1 MAPCCFR
8 WPQRRGSARR
18 ATAERARDDSGATA
32 AVTPIHTNHRQ
43 STPHHAVCAAAA
55 QVLLA
60 TSQAAGQPLHAS
72 TSGAR
77 TAGGSRHSHPPSY
90 HSLRAGESG
99 IACKQALVFRIGTS
113 SDSRRR
119 EASKEAGQLLGRRG
133 AAPRTCRAL
142 PAMYDSQSLLGDW
155 QGLTRTLTREQRRRL
170 KARARRSLR
179 SCSLNAE
186 GDLAVCARF
195 PRHPALH
202 GAMRRSNIASARC
215 RQREGQRAAFP
226 TLLAILPH
234 KSTY

>member
-1 MAPCCFR
+1 
-8 WPQRRGSARR
+8 
-18 ATAERARDDSGATA
+18 
-32 AVTPIHTNHRQ
+32 
-43 STPHHAVCAAAA
+43 
-55 QVLLA
+55 
-60 TSQAAGQPLHAS
+60 
-72 TSGAR
+72 
-77 TAGGSRHSHPPSY
+77 
-90 HSLRAGESG
+90 
-99 IACKQALVFRIGTS
+99 
-113 SDSRRR
+113 
-119 EASKEAGQLLGRRG
+119 
-133 AAPRTCRAL
+133 
-142 PAMYDSQSLLGDW
+142 MYDSQSLLGDW

-234 KSTY
+234 KSTYKLDMNTCRLGGPMCPFLPVQVACLSACGHHGYSVTPRTDFHQRLHAFEKGIQALGTMRMPAKFKPAMAAHAAAGTPCLRRMPAGQTAPAAAASHMGRGLLGRPWSRTARRCPAAMNDRQRSKGGSRSCRPHAL